1 MPGPATQ
8 QLVVTHPHE
17 RTGNRSSEAPGR
29 RLKSQLCGVAEQEV
43 AWPHPSPYSR
53 HHGNALKRIRLRKRG
68 RNSCSWPED
77 LAVLRSQLRPKR
89 LQTQGEP
96 YQDPRAALR
105 ENRVIHPEVCTDF
118 RGTSESSL
126 CNTAG
131 GPSPAPISNLRR
143 SCSNRTRGVRTG
155 FRQTGRPCSIE
166 SPETKP
172 VSVVKRPVTR
182 LPRLFEG
189 DRTVFSTDGAG
200 TRGIHVP
207 KNERGSL
214 TPYIKVNLN
223 RSNGSKG

>member
-1 MPGPATQ
+1 M
-8 QLVVTHPHE
+8 
-17 RTGNRSSEAPGR
+17 SSGR
-29 RLKSQLCGVAEQEV
+29 ARIQPRV

-155 FRQTGRPCSIE
+155 FRQTDRPTVQHREPGNEARVCGQATCDE
-166 SPETKP
+166 AATAVRGGQDGLFNRWGWDQGHPRAKE
-172 VSVVKRPVTR
+172 RTR
-182 LPRLFEG
+182 
-189 DRTVFSTDGAG
+189 
-200 TRGIHVP
+200 VP
-207 KNERGSL
+207 HAIYKS
-214 TPYIKVNLN
+214 
-223 RSNGSKG
+223 